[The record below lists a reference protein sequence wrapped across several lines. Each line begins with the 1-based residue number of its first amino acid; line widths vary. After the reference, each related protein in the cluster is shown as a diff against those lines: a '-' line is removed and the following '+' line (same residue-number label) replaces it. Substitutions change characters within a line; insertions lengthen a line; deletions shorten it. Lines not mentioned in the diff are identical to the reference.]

1 MPLLEPDPDALRPA
15 TDGRDPSCD
24 RVPDGRAG
32 GTPGP
37 LRDELT
43 AILGPGKVLSKV
55 SDLVRYAS
63 DASPY
68 RFVPQVVV
76 VAEDIDDVSAVLS
89 YAHGRGREVVFR
101 AAGTSLNGQAQGEDI
116 LVDVRKHWA
125 GIEVLDGPR
134 RKAEGTADTA
144 DTAGPAHALGSVRAR
159 IRPGTTIVRANATLA
174 RHGRVLGPD
183 PASAIACTVGGVVAN
198 NASGMTAGTTR
209 NSYRTVAS
217 LTFVLPS
224 GTVVDTADPDA
235 DDLLAHAEPALCAGL
250 LEIKREIEADP
261 ELTARIRAKYEIKN
275 TNGYRLDAFLDG
287 ATPVRILRGL
297 MVGSEG
303 TFGFISE
310 VVFDTLP
317 LDRRVSTA
325 LLFFPSL
332 PAAAAAVP
340 RFTEAGAL
348 AVELMDGNTLRASVG
363 VRGVPADWA
372 GLPKDTAALL
382 VEFRAP
388 DEARQTAYEAAAA
401 EVLDGLSLVAP
412 VASVTNEFTR
422 DPKTITGYWTAR
434 KAFVAAVGGSRPAGT
449 TLITEDFAV
458 PPARLAEACEALL
471 ELQTR
476 HGFDAAVAGHAAHG
490 NLHFLLA
497 FDAGLRTDVDRYAA
511 FMDEFCRLTVER
523 FDGSLKAEHAT
534 GRNIAPFLELEWGPK
549 ATELMWRTKQVIDPD
564 GVLAPRIVL
573 NRDPRAHL
581 RGLKTIPK
589 VEPIADPC
597 IECGFC
603 EPTCPSEDLTTTP
616 RQRIVLRREMMRQ
629 ASGSPVEDGLVEAY
643 GYDAVDTC
651 AGDST
656 CKLACPVGIDTG
668 ALMKDFRQAR
678 HSRREERV
686 AALTARHFGAVE
698 ACVRLA
704 VAAADKLGGLL
715 GGGRGS
721 RGGRGGLGDRGSRSG
736 LGEGGA
742 RGGFGD
748 GGSRDG
754 LRDGEGRGG
763 LGDDGGPG
771 ERAGRDARGNRGDRV
786 LRAVTR
792 AARRAV
798 RPDLVPEWLPEIPG
812 PASARLPHTARVGAC
827 AVYYPACV
835 NRIFASPGD
844 VSLAQAV
851 VAVSARAGKPVWIP
865 GDVAGTCCA
874 TIWHSKGYG
883 TGNELMANRIVEAAW
898 GWTAGG
904 ALPLVVDASSCTL
917 GIAQEVV
924 PYLTADNRRLHQE
937 LTVVDSVVW
946 AAEELLPHLTP
957 HRRVGSAVLHPTCS
971 MSHLGDEAHLLTVA
985 EACADE
991 VVVPDDTGCC
1001 AFAGDRG
1008 MLHEELTRSATRK
1021 EAAEVTSRTYDAY
1034 LSANRM
1040 CEVGMD
1046 HATGRTY
1053 RSVLME
1059 LERAT
1064 RPEGAGGLGGPGGP
1078 AGGPGGPVSTGDT
1091 EDTGPAGGTRR
1102 K

>member
-1 MPLLEPDPDALRPA
+1 MPFLEPKPEALRPA
-15 TDGRDPSCD
+15 RRTEGPAPD
-24 RVPDGRAG
+24 RVPDRQAA
-32 GTPGP
+32 GTPEP
-37 LRDELT
+37 LRSELS
-43 AILGPGKVLSKV
+43 ALLGADKVLTKI

-76 VAEDIDDVSAVLS
+76 VAEDIDDISAVLS
-89 YAHGRGREVVFR
+89 YAHGRSREVVFR

-125 GIEVLDGPR
+125 GIEVIGDG
-134 RKAEGTADTA
+134 GQ
-144 DTAGPAHALGSVRAR
+144 AR
-159 IRPGTTIVRANATLA
+159 IGPGTTILRANATLA

-183 PASAIACTVGGVVAN
+183 PASAIACTIGGVVAN

-217 LTFVLPS
+217 LTFVLPT

-235 DDLLAHAEPALCAGL
+235 DALLAHAEPALCEGL
-250 LEIKREIEADP
+250 LAIKREIEADR

-287 ATPVRILRGL
+287 TTPVEILRGL

-317 LDRRVSTA
+317 LDRQVTTA

-340 RFTEAGAL
+340 LFNEAGAL
-348 AVELMDGNTLRASVG
+348 AVELMDGNTLRASTSVA
-363 VRGVPADWA
+363 GVPADWA
-372 GLPKDTAALL
+372 RLPKATAALL

-388 DEARQTAYEAAAA
+388 DEATREAYEAAAA
-401 EVLDGLSLVAP
+401 KVVEGLELVAP
-412 VASVTNEFTR
+412 VASVTNAFTR
-422 DPKTITGYWTAR
+422 DPKTIGSYWKAR
-434 KAFVAAVGGSRPAGT
+434 KAFVTAVGGSRPSGT

-458 PPARLAEACEALL
+458 PPSRLADACEALL

-497 FDAGLRTDVDRYAA
+497 FDAALPADVERYAA
-511 FMDEFCRLTVER
+511 FMDDFCRLTVER

-534 GRNIAPFLELEWGPK
+534 GRNIAPFLELEWGEK

-573 NRDPRAHL
+573 DRDPKAHL

-589 VEPIADPC
+589 VELIADPC

-668 ALMKDFRQAR
+668 ALMKDFRHAR
-678 HSRREERV
+678 HSPREEKV
-686 AALTARHFGAVE
+686 AAFTARNFKAVE
-698 ACVRLA
+698 ASARLA
-704 VAAADKLGGLL
+704 VGAADKISDRLL
-715 GGGRGS
+715 TS
-721 RGGRGGLGDRGSRSG
+721 
-736 LGEGGA
+736 
-742 RGGFGD
+742 
-748 GGSRDG
+748 
-754 LRDGEGRGG
+754 
-763 LGDDGGPG
+763 
-771 ERAGRDARGNRGDRV
+771 
-786 LRAVTR
+786 VTR
-792 AARRAV
+792 AARKAV
-798 RPDLVPEWLPEIPG
+798 RPDLVPEWLPGIPG
-812 PASARLPHTARVGAC
+812 AAARRLPRTRRVGAS

-835 NRIFASPGD
+835 NRIFGSPGD
-844 VSLAQAV
+844 RSLPEAV
-851 VAVSARAGKPVWIP
+851 VAVSARAGRPVWIP
-865 GDVAGTCCA
+865 DDVAGTCCA
-874 TIWHSKGYG
+874 TIWHSKGYDE
-883 TGNELMANRIVEAAW
+883 GNTVMANRIVEAAW

-904 ALPLVVDASSCTL
+904 RLPLVVDASSCTL
-917 GIAQEVV
+917 GIAHEVV
-924 PYLTADNRRLHQE
+924 PYLTDDNRKLHRE
-937 LTVVDSVVW
+937 LTVVDSLVW
-946 AAEELLPHLTP
+946 AADELLPHLTV
-957 HRRVGSAVLHPTCS
+957 HRTIGSAVLHPTCS
-971 MSHLGDEAHLLTVA
+971 MSHLGDEAQLRTVA

-991 VVVPDDTGCC
+991 VVVPDDAGCC

-1008 MLHEELTRSATRK
+1008 MLHKELTESATHK
-1021 EAAEVTSRTYDAY
+1021 EAAEVTARTYDAH

-1053 RSVLME
+1053 YSVLLE

-1064 RPEGAGGLGGPGGP
+1064 RPA
-1078 AGGPGGPVSTGDT
+1078 
-1091 EDTGPAGGTRR
+1091 
-1102 K
+1102 

>member
-1 MPLLEPDPDALRPA
+1 MPLLEPTPKALRPGSRTEGPA
-15 TDGRDPSCD
+15 PD
-24 RVPDGRAG
+24 RVPDRLAG
-32 GTPGP
+32 GTPEP
-37 LRDELT
+37 LRSELS
-43 AILGPGKVLSKV
+43 ALLGEDKVLTKI

-76 VAEDIDDVSAVLS
+76 IAEDIDDISAVLS
-89 YAHGRGREVVFR
+89 YAHGRSREVVFR

-116 LVDVRKHWA
+116 LVDVRRHWA
-125 GIEVLDGPR
+125 GVEVIGDG
-134 RKAEGTADTA
+134 EQ
-144 DTAGPAHALGSVRAR
+144 AR
-159 IRPGTTIVRANATLA
+159 IGPGTTVLRANITLA

-235 DDLLAHAEPALCAGL
+235 DDQLAHAEPALCEGL
-250 LEIKREIEADP
+250 LTIKREIEADQ

-287 ATPVRILRGL
+287 GTPVEILRGL

-317 LDRRVSTA
+317 LERHITTG

-340 RFTEAGAL
+340 LFNEAGAP
-348 AVELMDGNTLRASVG
+348 AVELMDGNTLRASTSVA
-363 VRGVPADWA
+363 GVPADWA
-372 GLPKDTAALL
+372 DLPKSTAALL

-388 DEARQTAYEAAAA
+388 DEARQAAYEAAAA
-401 EVLDGLSLVAP
+401 KVVEGLELVAP
-412 VASVTNEFTR
+412 VASVTNTFTR
-422 DPKTITGYWTAR
+422 DAKTIGGYWKAR
-434 KAFVAAVGGSRPAGT
+434 KAFVTAVGGSRPSGT

-458 PPARLAEACEALL
+458 PPSRLAEACEALL
-471 ELQTR
+471 DLQTR

-497 FDAGLRTDVDRYAA
+497 FDAGKPADVARYAA
-511 FMDEFCRLTVER
+511 FMDDFCRLTVER

-534 GRNIAPFLELEWGPK
+534 GRNIAPFLEMEWGPK

-573 NRDPRAHL
+573 DRDPKAHL
-581 RGLKTIPK
+581 RGLKSIPK
-589 VEPIADPC
+589 VELIADPC

-629 ASGSPVEDGLVEAY
+629 SPGSPVEDGLIEAY

-668 ALMKDFRQAR
+668 ALMKDFRHAR
-678 HSRREERV
+678 HSPREEK
-686 AALTARHFGAVE
+686 AAAFAARNFKAVE
-698 ACVRLA
+698 ASARLA
-704 VAAADKLGGLL
+704 VAAADRISDRLL
-715 GGGRGS
+715 TT
-721 RGGRGGLGDRGSRSG
+721 
-736 LGEGGA
+736 
-742 RGGFGD
+742 
-748 GGSRDG
+748 
-754 LRDGEGRGG
+754 
-763 LGDDGGPG
+763 
-771 ERAGRDARGNRGDRV
+771 
-786 LRAVTR
+786 VTR
-792 AARRAV
+792 TARKAV
-798 RPDLVPEWLPEIPG
+798 RPDLVPEWLPDIPG
-812 PASARLPHTARVGAC
+812 AAARKLPRTARVGAS

-835 NRIFASPGD
+835 NRIFGSPGD
-844 VSLAQAV
+844 RSLPEAV
-851 VAVSARAGKPVWIP
+851 VAVSARAGRPLWIP
-865 GDVAGTCCA
+865 DDVAGTCCA
-874 TIWHSKGYG
+874 TIWHSKGYDR
-883 TGNELMANRIVEAAW
+883 GNVVMANRIVEAAW

-904 ALPLVVDASSCTL
+904 RLPLVVDASSCTL
-917 GIAQEVV
+917 GMAHEVV
-924 PYLTADNRRLHQE
+924 PYLTADNRQLHRE
-937 LTVVDSVVW
+937 LNIVDSLVW
-946 AAEELLPHLTP
+946 AADELVPRLTVR
-957 HRRVGSAVLHPTCS
+957 RRVGSAVLHPTCS
-971 MSHLGDEAHLLTVA
+971 MSHLGDEAQLRALA

-991 VVVPDDTGCC
+991 VVVPDDAGCC

-1008 MLHEELTRSATRK
+1008 MLHKELTESATRK
-1021 EAAEVTSRTYDAY
+1021 EAAEVTAREFDAH

-1053 RSVLME
+1053 YSVLME

-1064 RPEGAGGLGGPGGP
+1064 RP
-1078 AGGPGGPVSTGDT
+1078 
-1091 EDTGPAGGTRR
+1091 
-1102 K
+1102 